1 MEFRC
6 ELSPKQVMV
15 WVEKDTKAKE
25 VTFFEYLRLE
35 LIRLVLPNYAD
46 LIKVSHCIAYHTQV
60 THLPMPNIKKISC
73 GPNHTVAVDE
83 NNKVAISTNLKLNT
97 PLQAFSW
104 GFGGY
109 GRLGHSETADELV
122 RGEPDLGYLSFAT
135 EFKIDFVILTV
146 DFERCHV

>member
-1 MEFRC
+1 
-6 ELSPKQVMV
+6 MV

-25 VTFFEYLRLE
+25 VNTAPSFITLLS
-35 LIRLVLPNYAD
+35 LDQSQLL
-46 LIKVSHCIAYHTQV
+46 HCLHTQV

-83 NNKVAISTNLKLNT
+83 NNKVDAKIQSPSIQSKLDT
-97 PLQAFSW
+97 RLQAFSW

-122 RGEPDLGYLSFAT
+122 RRS
-135 EFKIDFVILTV
+135 
-146 DFERCHV
+146 C